1 MGLLLSWLILSVGVA
16 VAAAVV
22 PGFRVRGTMNVVVV
36 AAIFGLLNALIGW
49 LIFLVLGIG
58 TLGLGFLLAFV
69 TRWIVNALLLK
80 LTDAMTD
87 RLSIRDFTTALFAA
101 AVISIVGAV
110 GEWVLR

>member
-1 MGLLLSWLILSVGVA
+1 MGLLLSWLILSLGVA
-16 VAAAVV
+16 IAAAVV
-22 PGFRVRGTMNVVVV
+22 PGFRVRGAMNVVVV

-49 LIFLVLGIG
+49 LIFLLLGIG

-87 RLSIRDFTTALFAA
+87 RLSIRDFKTALFAA